1 MTTPSIPHP
10 ILKHQPVR
18 LVSGKE
24 TVVQTDLEAE
34 WFNETRNLY
43 LKDLKFTEQTDLAD
57 LDRVLILELMVFR
70 WTQQLSKGEDYEGD
84 PVDSKQMA
92 MDLRGYSDQISKLK
106 ENMAISKKQRDSA
119 ANDGNFSAWFTATKA
134 RAMKFG
140 IHRQQQLNQMISLG
154 KELFYIVDTFKRSDD
169 EERVKM
175 GFPTEH
181 SIFEWV
187 DQTMRP
193 EFDALDKYFREHEQ
207 KLWVRE
213 M

>member
-1 MTTPSIPHP
+1 MTTPSLPYQ
-10 ILKHQPVR
+10 ILKPQPVK

-24 TVVQTDLEAE
+24 TTVQTDLEAQ
-34 WFNETRNLY
+34 WFNETRTRY
-43 LKDLKFTEQTDLAD
+43 LSQLKFTEQTDLAD

-92 MDLRGYSDQISKLK
+92 LDLRAFSDQISKLK
-106 ENMAISKKQRDSA
+106 ENMGISKKQRDSA
-119 ANDGNFSAWFTATKA
+119 ANDGNFSAWFTDAKHRA
-134 RAMKFG
+134 RLFG
-140 IHRQQQLNQMISLG
+140 IHRQQQLSKMISLG
-154 KELFYIVDTFKRSDD
+154 KELFYIVDTYKRSDD
-169 EERVKM
+169 EERTKM
-175 GFPTEH
+175 GFPNH
-181 SIFEWV
+181 QSIFDWI

-207 KLWVRE
+207 KLWTRD